1 MYLYDIQ
8 GCVCKIY
15 KDVYVSLVMQLCNSV
30 LLKIPSTTAISSKIL
45 PPHSAY
51 IKTFPRCHQGGMA
64 PPRVGTTVGAWSPKR
79 GHQVLTRD
87 LCPGMLPAVRAV
99 CRWHSGSLPEQGWSL
114 LSLSCHG
121 NANPWCPSPAGP
133 SPGPAVPR
141 CCRRALC
148 PKVALARDWMSPH
161 QHPKVRLNPRPE
173 HPEPSTPRPLPR
185 GDSKGIPVSLSGQEP
200 IPWRC
205 SETPTHNPSTGVSL
219 TPTALPA
226 GAAPRS
232 PPRW

>member
-15 KDVYVSLVMQLCNSV
+15 KDVYVSLVMQLCNMGLTV

-99 CRWHSGSLPEQGWSL
+99 CRWQTSRSRDGVYCLCRATGMQTPGALRL
-114 LSLSCHG
+114 LVHPL
-121 NANPWCPSPAGP
+121 
-133 SPGPAVPR
+133 VL
-141 CCRRALC
+141 LC
-148 PKVALARDWMSPH
+148 P
-161 QHPKVRLNPRPE
+161 
-173 HPEPSTPRPLPR
+173 
-185 GDSKGIPVSLSGQEP
+185 
-200 IPWRC
+200 
-205 SETPTHNPSTGVSL
+205 
-219 TPTALPA
+219 
-226 GAAPRS
+226 GAAVGLCAPRS
-232 PPRW
+232 PWPGTGCPPTSTPKYGSTLARRTPSPAHPGPCHEETAKGSPCPSQGRNRSPGAALRPPPTTPPPGCP